1 MLCSVQLSALG
12 GVPLLALRKEMSNT
26 LPNEKV
32 CVLLC
37 TYMYCTLYTELL
49 CNESAFD
56 SLVRSPCH

>member
-1 MLCSVQLSALG
+1 MFCSVQLSALG

-37 TYMYCTLYTELL
+37 TYMYTAELL

-56 SLVRSPCH
+56 SLVRSSCH